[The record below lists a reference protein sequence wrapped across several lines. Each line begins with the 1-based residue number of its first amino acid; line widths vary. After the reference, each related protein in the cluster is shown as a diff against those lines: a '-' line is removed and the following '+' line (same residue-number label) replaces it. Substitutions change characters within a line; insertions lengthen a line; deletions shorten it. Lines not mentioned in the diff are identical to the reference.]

1 MTEVFFIYF
10 RFHSVIIKPELI
22 FCNSKGMVTD
32 MDGSFSLAGRFV
44 SLDRM
49 GDAGISAVAGF
60 LYASSQLNYN
70 DQ

>member
-1 MTEVFFIYF
+1 MGL
-10 RFHSVIIKPELI
+10 SVRRED
-22 FCNSKGMVTD
+22 SYHW
-32 MDGSFSLAGRFV
+32 AGR
-44 SLDRM
+44 

>member
-10 RFHSVIIKPELI
+10 RFHSVIIKPELM

-32 MDGSFSLAGRFV
+32 MDLSVQREDSYHWAVR
-44 SLDRM
+44 